1 VSLINP
7 PAMIKN
13 YFLITFRSM
22 MKNKLFIFINVF
34 GMGVAIA
41 QCIVGYF
48 AYEYDNTFDAI
59 HQNRASIY
67 RVSSIREFEN
77 NLTRYGHTPFPL
89 GELVDKTFPDVEQSS
104 RYFDSW
110 SNFKLDNDLFP
121 ANVHYVDP
129 EFFDLFTF
137 DFLTGNPADLAD
149 KTSVF
154 ISEEMAVRLFGDA
167 PAAQGKTIQ
176 QVYGQELK
184 EVKIA
189 GVFKDPV
196 MNSSFYQR
204 GGSAYMNFDNYKDEH
219 KDIREDDWK
228 VQSYLFV
235 QIKDASRVKSVH
247 KQLQPFIENNNNVRE
262 DFQIKEFVL
271 DPFSTMA
278 HRDRADDLWAGTWGA
293 PPISAVI
300 GSCVM
305 GILVLLLAC
314 FNLTNTSIAI
324 SSRRLKEIGIRKVMG
339 SMRKHLIVQYIGET
353 MMICLIAMVVG
364 LVLADFYVR
373 GWNVMWEYFR
383 LTPHY
388 LDNPT
393 FWLFLIGVLVFTAI
407 AAGGYPAFYISKFE
421 PVTILKGKQQFGGM
435 NYFTRILLALQFG
448 IALIAIVS
456 AIGFIQNA
464 QYQRDYDLGFD
475 VRGSIIAWMNDQS
488 EYDTYR
494 NALQANPA
502 IISMAGA
509 RSGIF
514 SNRANDPVKHE
525 SKQLEVDIIEVG
537 DQYLPTM
544 ELQLIE
550 GRDFMKDSETDRKES
565 VIITQKMAREF
576 GWDKPIGK
584 EIIWKDTVKFYV
596 IGVIKDVYT
605 IGLWREMEPMMIRY
619 VLPKDYN
626 QLVVSTRADQ
636 VAEVNAFMTQEWNKV
651 FPNRLYN
658 GRMLVENMQEVN
670 EVNVNIVYMFSFM
683 GFITMLLSATGL
695 FTLASLN
702 IIKRMKEIGVR
713 KVLGASVTN
722 IARIVNAE
730 FIIILVIASVL
741 GAWGGYVQS
750 DMIMGSIWRYYQ
762 GPNAATF
769 IISISLLFVIS
780 FLSIGYKV
788 FKAATM
794 NPVDSLKDE

>member
-1 VSLINP
+1 MLLLTTC
-7 PAMIKN
+7 MIKN
-13 YFLITFRSM
+13 YFLITFRNM

-48 AYEYDNTFDAI
+48 AYEYDNTFDAV
-59 HQNRASIY
+59 HTNRASIY
-67 RVSSIREFEN
+67 RVSSVREFEN
-77 NLTRYGHTPFPL
+77 NLTRYGHTPLPL
-89 GELVDKTFPDVEQSS
+89 GELVDKTFPDVEQST
-104 RYFDSW
+104 RYFGSW
-110 SNFKLDNDLFP
+110 SNFKLESDLFP

-129 EFFDLFTF
+129 EFFNLFTF

-154 ISEEMAVRLFGDA
+154 ISEEMVVRLFGDA
-167 PAAQGKTIQ
+167 VSAQGKTIQ

-204 GGSAYMNFDNYKDEH
+204 DGSAYMNFDNYRDEH

-235 QIKDASRVKSVH
+235 QIKDESRVKSVS

-271 DPFSTMA
+271 DPFSSMA
-278 HRDRADDLWAGTWGA
+278 HHDRADDLWAGTWGA

-393 FWLFLIGVLVFTAI
+393 FLLFLIGVLVFTAI
-407 AAGGYPAFYISKFE
+407 AAGSYPAFYISKFE

-435 NYFTRILLALQFG
+435 NYFTRILLAMQFG

-456 AIGFIQNA
+456 AIGFLQNA

-475 VRGSIIAWMNDQS
+475 VRGSIIAWMNDQN
-488 EYDTYR
+488 EFETYR

-502 IISMAGA
+502 IISIAGA

-544 ELQLIE
+544 ELKLVE

-576 GWDKPIGK
+576 GWDKPLGK
-584 EIIWKDTVKFYV
+584 EIIWKDTVKLYV

-626 QLVVSTRADQ
+626 QLVVSTSANH
-636 VAEVNAFMTQEWNKV
+636 VEEVNTFMTQQWNKV

-658 GRMLVENMQEVN
+658 GRMMVQNMQEVN
-670 EVNVNIVYMFSFM
+670 EVNINIVYMFAFM

-695 FTLASLN
+695 FTLVSLN
-702 IIKRMKEIGVR
+702 IIKRMKEIGIR
-713 KVLGASVTN
+713 KMLGASVTN
-722 IARIVNAE
+722 IARIVNTE
-730 FIIILVIASVL
+730 FVIILVVASVL
-741 GAWGGYVQS
+741 GAWGGKVQS

-762 GPNAATF
+762 GPNAMTF
-769 IISISLLFVIS
+769 IISISLLFIIS
-780 FLSIGYKV
+780 FLAIGYKV
-788 FKAATM
+788 FKAASM

>member
-1 VSLINP
+1 
-7 PAMIKN
+7 MIKN

-48 AYEYDNTFDAI
+48 AYEYDNTFDAV
-59 HQNRASIY
+59 HQNRANIY

-77 NLTRYGHTPFPL
+77 NLTRYGYTPFPL
-89 GELVDKTFPDVEQSS
+89 GELVDKTFPDVEQST
-104 RYFDSW
+104 RYFQSW
-110 SNFKLDNDLFP
+110 SNFKRENDLFP

-129 EFFDLFTF
+129 EFFNLFSFEFVTGSPAE
-137 DFLTGNPADLAD
+137 LTD

-154 ISEEMAVRLFGDA
+154 ISEEIAVRLFGDA
-167 PAAQGKTIQ
+167 RTAQGKIIQ
-176 QVYGQELK
+176 QVYGHELK

-196 MNSSFYQR
+196 MNSSFYR
-204 GGSAYMNFDNYKDEH
+204 KDGSAYMNFDNYKDEH
-219 KDIREDDWK
+219 KDLREDDWK
-228 VQSYLFV
+228 AQSYLFV
-235 QIKDASRVKSVH
+235 QIKDASRVNSVY
-247 KQLQPFIENNNNVRE
+247 KQLQPFVVNNNKVRE

-305 GILVLLLAC
+305 GVLVLLLAC
-314 FNLTNTSIAI
+314 FNLTNTAIAI

-339 SMRKHLIVQYIGET
+339 SMRKHLIVQYLGET
-353 MMICLIAMVVG
+353 MFICLLALVVG
-364 LVLADFYVR
+364 LVLADFMVR
-373 GWNVMWEYFR
+373 GWNFMWEYFR

-393 FWLFLIGVLVFTAI
+393 FLFFIFGVLVFTAL
-407 AAGGYPAFYISKFE
+407 AAGSYPAFYISKFE
-421 PVTILKGKQQFGGM
+421 PVTILKGKQQFGGT
-435 NYFTRILLALQFG
+435 NYFTRILLAMQFG
-448 IALIAIVS
+448 ISLIAIVS

-464 QYQRDYDLGFD
+464 QYQRHYDLGFD
-475 VRGSIIAWMNDQS
+475 IRGSLIAWVNDQS
-488 EYDTYR
+488 EFDTYR
-494 NALQANPA
+494 NALQTNPA
-502 IISMAGA
+502 ILSIAGA

-544 ELQLIE
+544 QLKLIE
-550 GRDFMKDSETDRKES
+550 GRDFIKDSETDRKES
-565 VIITQKMAREF
+565 VIITQKMAKAF

-584 EIIWKDTVKFYV
+584 EIIWRDTVKLYV
-596 IGVIKDVYT
+596 VGVIKDVYT
-605 IGLWREMEPMMIRY
+605 VGLWREMEPMMIRY
-619 VLPKDYN
+619 VLPKDYT
-626 QLVVSTRADQ
+626 QLTVNTRADQ
-636 VAEVNAFMTQEWNKV
+636 VAAVNEFMTQEWNKV

-658 GRMLVENMQEVN
+658 GRMMVENIQEVN
-670 EVNVNIVYMFSFM
+670 EVNINIVYMFAFM
-683 GFITMLLSATGL
+683 GLITMLLSATGL
-695 FTLASLN
+695 FTLVSLN

-722 IARIVNAE
+722 IARIVNTE
-730 FIIILVIASVL
+730 FVIILLIASVL

-750 DMIMGSIWRYYQ
+750 NMIMGSIWRYYQ
-762 GPNAATF
+762 DPNVVTF
-769 IISISLLFVIS
+769 IISISALFVIS